1 MDRTAI
7 ILAGGVSK
15 RFGVDKGFL
24 KIGNKSL
31 LFHVANIVNPI
42 VDETI
47 IVTNSK
53 NKARKYSKEISNLN
67 LQYTLDLYKGIG
79 PLAGA
84 LTGLESANG
93 KYSLIIPFDTPF
105 MSKKILSL
113 LFNLCKKNS
122 AVIPR
127 WPNNN
132 IEPLQAVY
140 QTQCALIAAR
150 NAIIEK
156 ETQVRAIIQ
165 RLNKVHYVSTEI
177 FKKYDPKL
185 RTFFNINTPVDLVKA
200 KEYFKQKR

>member
-15 RFGVDKGFL
+15 RFGLDKGST

-31 LFHVANIVNPI
+31 LFHVVNIVNPI
-42 VDETI
+42 VDEI
-47 IVTNSK
+47 IIATNSK
-53 NKARKYSKEISNLN
+53 NKAKKYSKEISNLKV
-67 LQYTLDLYKGIG
+67 QYTLDLYEGIG
-79 PLAGA
+79 PLVGA
-84 LTGLESANG
+84 LTGLESSNG
-93 KYSLIIPFDTPF
+93 KYSLLIPFDTPF
-105 MSKKILSL
+105 ISKKILYF
-113 LFNLCKKNS
+113 LFNLCKDNS

-127 WPNNN
+127 WPNNH

-140 QTQCALIAAR
+140 QTQEALIAATE
-150 NAIIEK
+150 AIKEK

-177 FKKYDPKL
+177 LKKYDPKL
-185 RTFFNINTPVDLVKA
+185 RTFFNINTPADLAKA